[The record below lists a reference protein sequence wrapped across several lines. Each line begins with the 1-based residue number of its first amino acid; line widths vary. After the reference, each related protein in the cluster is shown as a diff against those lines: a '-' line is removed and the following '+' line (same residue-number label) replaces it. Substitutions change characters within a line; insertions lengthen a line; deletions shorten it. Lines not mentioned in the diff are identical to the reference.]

1 MENKKANPAPLGLIG
16 FGLTTI
22 LLNIHNAGFI
32 PLSMVIVGMG
42 IALGG
47 VAQII
52 SGLLSFKNGSTF
64 AGTAFTAYGF
74 FWLSL
79 VFIWVL
85 GPKYNL
91 EADLTSMGFYLLLWG
106 IFTTFMAIGTK
117 NHSLVSKMVFWSLA
131 LLFYLLALGDFTG
144 VAVITKIAGFVGI
157 FAGSMA
163 TYDAVAQIVNEEL
176 EKTVLP
182 LG

>member
-1 MENKKANPAPLGLIG
+1 MENKKSNPAPLGLLG

-22 LLNIHNAGFI
+22 LLNLHNAGLI
-32 PLSMVIVGMG
+32 PLSIVIVAMG
-42 IALGG
+42 VAMGG

-52 SGLLSFKNGSTF
+52 GGLISYKNGNTF

-79 VFIWVL
+79 VMIWIL
-85 GPKYNL
+85 GPKYNM

-117 NHSLVSKMVFWSLA
+117 THSLVSKLVFWSLA
-131 LLFYLLALGDFTG
+131 LLFYLLALGDFTD
-144 VAVITKIAGFVGI
+144 VVIITRIAGVLGI
-157 FAGSMA
+157 FTGLFA
-163 TYDAVAQIVNEEL
+163 TYDAVAQIVNEEF
-176 EKTVLP
+176 EKEVLP

>member
-1 MENKKANPAPLGLIG
+1 MNKKISNPAPLGLLG

-42 IALGG
+42 IAMGG
-47 VAQII
+47 LAQII
-52 SGLLSFKNGSTF
+52 GGILSFKNGNTF

-79 VFIWVL
+79 VFIWIL

-106 IFTTFMAIGTK
+106 IFTTFMAIATK
-117 NHSLVSKMVFWSLA
+117 KHTTVSKLVFWSLA
-131 LLFYLLALGDFTG
+131 LLFYLLAIGDF
-144 VAVITKIAGFVGI
+144 ANNEIITKIAAYIGI
-157 FAGSMA
+157 LTGSFAV
-163 TYDAVAQIVNEEL
+163 YDGVAQVVNEEL
-176 EKTVLP
+176 DKEVLP

>member
-1 MENKKANPAPLGLIG
+1 MINKKSNPAPLGLLG
-16 FGLTTI
+16 FGLTTV

-32 PLSMVIVGMG
+32 PLSIVIVAM
-42 IALGG
+42 GG

-52 SGLLSFKNGSTF
+52 GGLLSYKNGNTF

-79 VFIWVL
+79 VMIWIL

-106 IFTTFMAIGTK
+106 VFTTFMAIGTK
-117 NHSLVSKMVFWSLA
+117 THSLVSKLVFWSLS
-131 LLFYLLALGDFTG
+131 LLFYLLAIGDFTNIEL
-144 VAVITKIAGFVGI
+144 ITKIAGFVGI
-157 FAGSMA
+157 FSGLMA

-176 EKTVLP
+176 DKEVLP